1 MESCLPCAR
10 NVLSIF
16 QLKKPEKKRLEK
28 SVLNKNVLIFQ
39 RRMTEYRVPLF
50 DLLREKVQDRGVG
63 LTVVYGD
70 PTPEEAA
77 RKDRGELDWGLKVKN
92 RYLRVGTARAV
103 FGGIPAA
110 ILQEQDL
117 LVIPHENSL
126 LFNYWLLLKRLFGKS
141 RIAYWGHGTNFGDLD
156 AQSYGNRVRA
166 WTIPLVD
173 WWFAYTA
180 LSVRKVMEAGF
191 PEERITCLNNAI
203 DTRELKALR
212 ESIHPFEVE
221 QLRQELGLKGNSVG
235 IFIGS
240 MHSDKRIDFLC
251 SSAEEIKRIL
261 PEFELI
267 MIGDGPLKGIVEDFA
282 ASRPW
287 CMWAGALHG
296 RQKAAYLS
304 LGRVILNPGLV
315 GLGILDSFVFGLPM
329 VTTDCKIHSPEIAYL
344 ESGRNGLMVED
355 SREAFVQGVVRLL
368 RDKAQGERMADACL
382 QDASRYSIEGMVD
395 AFTDGIVK
403 ALNQPLPREERKN
416 LLGRGTFEDVPR
428 HIAVVWQR
436 FLPYHV
442 ARLRHLQERLAREGI
457 CLSAIEVASSDLSYG
472 FPEEADRG
480 SDFKRTCC
488 FPGTSYHDHNAGEI
502 HEKVL
507 GLLHDLMPDVVFAPA
522 TPFPEGIAAVAYR
535 LSSGKRVVM
544 MDDAWEHTARRSL
557 VVQQVKKLIHR
568 NIDAVFVPAPSH
580 RSYYEKVGFA
590 EERTIF
596 GVDVVDNDY
605 FSSMAEK
612 TRQDAEALR
621 KAYSMPQNYF
631 LFVGRLLSRKGIED
645 LLAGYKSYRMS
656 EEKDLWDLILVGGG
670 HDLEMFRTMAKGL
683 PKIHFAGPRF
693 GDDLC
698 RYYALAGAL
707 IVPSLSDPWGLVIN
721 EGMASGLPV
730 IVSKGCGAVKTLVR
744 EGENGWTFDPGDV
757 ETLAGLMSG
766 TSKLSRWELKRMAEQ
781 SQRIISEWSLERFS
795 EGVLKAL
802 TIPRRPRAGFFSNL
816 ATRLWK
822 GRVRTT

>member
-1 MESCLPCAR
+1 M
-10 NVLSIF
+10 
-16 QLKKPEKKRLEK
+16 QQ
-28 SVLNKNVLIFQ
+28 NVLIFQ

-50 DLLREKVQDRGVG
+50 DLLQEKLQDKGVR
-63 LTVVYGD
+63 LTVAYGD
-70 PTPEEAA
+70 PTREEAA
-77 RKDRGELDWGLKVKN
+77 RKDRAELQWGLKVKN
-92 RYLRVGTARAV
+92 RYLRVGTVRAV
-103 FGGIPAA
+103 FAGIPAA
-110 ILQEQDL
+110 VLQEQDL
-117 LVIPHENSL
+117 VVIPHENSL
-126 LFNYWLLLKRLFGKS
+126 LFNYLLLLKRLFGKS
-141 RIAYWGHGTNFGDLD
+141 RIAYWGHGTNFGDVD
-156 AQSYGNRVRA
+156 AQSYGNRLRA
-166 WTIPLVD
+166 WTVPLVD

-180 LSVRKVMEAGF
+180 LSVRKVIEAGF
-191 PEERITCLNNAI
+191 AEERITCLNNAI

-212 ESIHPFEVE
+212 KSIHPSEVE

-235 IFIGS
+235 VFIGS
-240 MHSDKRIDFLC
+240 MHSSKRIDFLC

-261 PEFELI
+261 PEFELV
-267 MIGDGPLKGIVEDFA
+267 MIGDGSLRGIAEDFA
-282 ASRPW
+282 ASRSW
-287 CMWAGALHG
+287 CLWAGALHG
-296 RQKAAYLS
+296 REKALYLS
-304 LGRVILNPGLV
+304 LGQVMLNPGMV

-329 VTTDCKIHSPEIAYL
+329 VTTDCNIHSPEIAYL
-344 ESGRNGLMVED
+344 ESGHNGLMVED

-368 RDKAQGERMADACL
+368 QDKTQKERMADACL
-382 QDASRYSIEGMVD
+382 QDASRYSIEGMAD

-403 ALNQPLPREERKN
+403 ALNQPLPGEKRKD
-416 LLGRGTFEDVPR
+416 LLPRGTLEDAPR
-428 HIAVVWQR
+428 HIAVIWQR

-457 CLSAIEVASSDLSYG
+457 RLSIIEVASSDLSYG
-472 FPEEADRG
+472 FPEEGNRG
-480 SDFKRTCC
+480 SDFKRICC
-488 FPGTSYHDHNAGEI
+488 FPGTSYHDHKAGEI

-557 VVQQVKKLIHR
+557 VVQQVKKLIHC

-580 RSYYEKVGFA
+580 RSYYEKMGFA
-590 EERTIF
+590 EERIIF

-621 KAYSMPQNYF
+621 KAYNMPQNYF
-631 LFVGRLLSRKGIED
+631 LFVGRFLSRKGIED
-645 LLAGYKSYRMS
+645 LLAGYKRYRIS
-656 EEKDLWDLILVGGG
+656 AEKDPWDLILVGGG
-670 HDLEMFRTMAKGL
+670 HDLETFRTMAKGL
-683 PKIHFAGPRF
+683 PNIHFVGPRF

-707 IVPSLSDPWGLVIN
+707 IAPSLSDPWGLVIN
-721 EGMASGLPV
+721 ESMASGLPV
-730 IVSKGCGAVKTLVR
+730 IVSKGCGAAKTLVR
-744 EGENGWTFDPGDV
+744 EGVNGWTFDPGDV

-766 TSKLSRWELKRMAEQ
+766 MSELSHGELKRMAEQ
-781 SQRIISEWSLERFS
+781 SQNIISEWSLEKFS

-802 TIPRRPRAGFFSNL
+802 TIPRRPPAGFSSNL

-822 GRVRTT
+822 GRVRPT